1 MADEKDVEKQQDTE
15 QEKTDEKTAKK
26 PLTRRFLPWII
37 MVVVVISCA
46 GVGFG
51 VGRMLGCLRKPETA
65 RHAEGQYPIQEDNL
79 SSDASRK
86 DSEKV
91 WYYNLEPVV
100 ANLDE
105 PGVKRYVR
113 ATLTLAVSSQTD
125 PKKGAAFFDEKKPL
139 LTNWLTIYLASLG
152 IDDIRGDKNLRRVQ
166 SQIMDTFNEKL
177 FPDTKPQIEGILFRE
192 FAVQ

>member
-1 MADEKDVEKQQDTE
+1 MADGKDIEKQQDTE

-26 PLTRRFLPWII
+26 PRIRDFLPWII
-37 MVVVVISCA
+37 MVAVVVSCA

-51 VGRMLGCLRKPETA
+51 VGRLLGCLHKTETAGHAREAYPAQEDKLSPET
-65 RHAEGQYPIQEDNL
+65 
-79 SSDASRK
+79 SRK
-86 DSEKV
+86 DSDKV

-113 ATLTLAVSSQTD
+113 ATLTLAISSQTD
-125 PKKGAAFFDEKKPL
+125 PKKGVAFFDEKKPL
-139 LTNWLTIYLASLG
+139 LTNGLTIYLASLG
-152 IDDIRGDKNLRRVQ
+152 LDDIRGDKNLKRVQ
-166 SQIMDTFNEKL
+166 SQILDTFNEKL
-177 FPDTKPQIEGILFRE
+177 FPDIKPQIEGILFRE